1 VKHHRAALHGENA
14 AAAIAQCPQH
24 GVATFGTRGAS
35 VEGRPASPGRLVR
48 FYAALARPKP
58 GFCFRLRAGL
68 ACEPGTIL
76 AETVRSFIQTAVLEI
91 KYGRGWSYLNRC
103 GFLTQKLLDA
113 LGQPFRMQNVPT
125 VEQGELRSDAEKLVV
140 RFGKDAC
147 TVMQLAPVTAA
158 RLEQI
163 APTAWNTVREDLGV
177 ERDVVRC
184 GFRFLA
190 QWPTKNIT
198 NARKV
203 LDATGLVKASD
214 HWLGFAGQPTFAAY
228 TGVAVDAKGGRLRVA
243 VDAIEQ
249 RVDGALPS
257 GFEGLYPQ
265 TAVQLDVDFVYP
277 DEGRSSFSVGPGQLK
292 EFLRSSWERSKE
304 FRVRFDAL
312 LAPLLSEHDQ

>member
-1 VKHHRAALHGENA
+1 VRS
-14 AAAIAQCPQH
+14 
-24 GVATFGTRGAS
+24 GT
-35 VEGRPASPGRLVR
+35 
-48 FYAALARPKP
+48 
-58 GFCFRLRAGL
+58 
-68 ACEPGTIL
+68 TL
-76 AETVRSFIQTAVLEI
+76 AETARSFIQTAALEI

-103 GFLTQKLLDA
+103 GFLTQKLIDA

-140 RFGKDAC
+140 RFGRDAC
-147 TVMQLAPVTAA
+147 GVTQLAPMTAA

-163 APTAWNTVREDLGV
+163 APTVWNTVREDLGI

-184 GFRFLA
+184 GFRVIA
-190 QWPTKNIT
+190 QWPTKTIS

-203 LDATGLVKASD
+203 LDATGLVSASEC
-214 HWLGFAGQPTFAAY
+214 WVAFAGQPTFAAY
-228 TGVAVDAKGGRLRVA
+228 TGVTVDPKGGRIRVV

-265 TAVQLDVDFVYP
+265 TAVQLDVDFVYA
-277 DEGRSSFSVGPGQLK
+277 DEGRSPFSVGPGQLK

-304 FRVRFDAL
+304 FRVKFDAL
-312 LAPLLSEHDQ
+312 LVPLLLEHDQ